1 MTHIF
6 NLGELDDEFSEKINL
21 DELYE
26 KKRKLDQ
33 SKLDLFNKL
42 LNRAHNKIKLTS
54 RQQIDEQFC
63 WFQVPEVMIGVP
75 KYDQGECIAYII
87 NKLKENGFLVKYIH
101 PNVIFICW
109 NHWIPGYVRNEI
121 KKKTGMRVDGNG
133 MLVGEK
139 ETNEGDNVNSLV
151 LNNKTNDKKTPVVG
165 KVYKPIDD
173 YTPTGNLVYNSEMI
187 NKLDKKL

>member
-1 MTHIF
+1 MAHIF
-6 NLGELDDEFSEKINL
+6 NLGELDDDFTEKINL
-21 DELYE
+21 DDLYE

-42 LNRAHNKIKLTS
+42 LNRVHNKIKLTS
-54 RQQIDEQFC
+54 RQQIDDQFC

-75 KYDQGECIAYII
+75 KYDQADCIAYLM

-109 NHWIPGYVRNEI
+109 NHWIPGYVRSEI
-121 KKKTGMRVDGNG
+121 KKKTGMKVDGNG
-133 MLVGEK
+133 NLVQEK
-139 ETNEGDNVNSLV
+139 EQDDSNPNAIV
-151 LNNKTNDKKTPVVG
+151 LNTKSGDKKNPAVS
-165 KVYKPIDD
+165 KVYKPIND
-173 YTPTGNLVYNSEMI
+173 YTPTGNLVYNTEMI

>member
-6 NLGELDDEFSEKINL
+6 NLGDIDDDFSEKLNL
-21 DELYE
+21 DDLYE

-42 LNRAHNKIKLTS
+42 LNRVHNKIKLTS
-54 RQQIDEQFC
+54 RQHVDEQFC

-75 KYDQGECIAYII
+75 KYDQSDCIAYIMD
-87 NKLKENGFLVKYIH
+87 KLKTNGFLVKYIH

-109 NHWIPGYVRNEI
+109 NHWISGYVRSEI

-133 MLVGEK
+133 NLVEEKDEK
-139 ETNEGDNVNSLV
+139 EGNTNSLV
-151 LNNKTNDKKTPVVG
+151 LNNKSGNTSTPAVS
-165 KVYKPIDD
+165 KVYKPIND
-173 YTPTGNLVYNSEMI
+173 YTPTGNLVYNNDMI
-187 NKLDKKL
+187 KRLDKKL